1 MSLSSIDKSFF
12 LYIKNS
18 EGRSIL
24 NRYGLYCN
32 MRDLLM
38 NNILDINAIDN
49 TGSVPLHYAV
59 KNSYEDL
66 IDLLISDI
74 NINIPDNE
82 GNTPLHYAGFS
93 NYSPIILKLLFKG
106 ASITQRNN
114 DGKTVMEYICKPR
127 IKCIGG
133 IKLVTEHA
141 VLHSELQKD
150 IFKSS
155 GIDTVRKLIN
165 SENLTKG
172 HEEKCFDELK
182 LMKEF
187 IIVPGITLLD
197 VCTSKRHV
205 NHKYSK
211 ILESINY
218 DNFTIYKNYIKLC
231 VNEAISRE
239 AQIQSTIK
247 LLDDIL
253 VVNNT
258 KWSELPYNLRYHI
271 SELMNTT

>member
-1 MSLSSIDKSFF
+1 MKYSYGKNFLHLSNKSY
-12 LYIKNS
+12 YITKVLVDN
-18 EGRSIL
+18 GI
-24 NRYGLYCN
+24 
-32 MRDLLM
+32 
-38 NNILDINAIDN
+38 DINKRDDF
-49 TGSVPLHYAV
+49 GRVPLHYAV
-59 KNSYEDL
+59 SNTDERI
-66 IDLLISDI
+66 IDLLISDT
-74 NINIPDNE
+74 NINIQDKK
-82 GNTPLHYAGFS
+82 GNTPLHYAGCY
-93 NYSPIILKLLFKG
+93 NWPHIIRILLFKG

-114 DGKTVMEYICKPR
+114 DGKTVMEYICNYTIRCP
-127 IKCIGG
+127 GG
-133 IKLVTEHA
+133 IMPLIEYA
-141 VLHSELQKD
+141 VLLSELQKD

-155 GIDTVRKLIN
+155 GIDSARKFIN
-165 SENLTKG
+165 LENLTKSY
-172 HEEKCFDELK
+172 EEKCFNELK

-271 SELMNTT
+271 SELVHTL